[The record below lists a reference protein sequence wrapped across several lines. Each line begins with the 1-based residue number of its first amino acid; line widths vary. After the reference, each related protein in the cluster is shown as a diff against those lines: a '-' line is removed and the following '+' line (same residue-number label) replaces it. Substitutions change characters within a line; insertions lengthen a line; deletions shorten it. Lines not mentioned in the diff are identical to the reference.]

1 MENRGRKRTELLEQL
16 PADKRACSLPDHRPS
31 TSSLLPSTSE
41 APDCEMETSSSAS
54 VSGRSDKDS
63 AYGSCDSDGPDHD
76 YNPRNS
82 AETKAKFKRILSAL
96 SDEAGPSSQL
106 AALTELCDVLLLC
119 TESSL
124 SSFSWETFVPILVTL
139 AKHDSNPNIMLFA
152 VRALAYLCDV
162 MPRSAMYLVRYDAVP
177 ALVAPLL
184 GIEYLD
190 VAEQC
195 LQALEKITR
204 VHPASCLQAGAI
216 MAVLNYIDFFSPS
229 IQNVALSTV
238 ANICK
243 KLPSDS
249 SSYVMEAIP
258 ILCNLLQY
266 EDQKLVENVV
276 LCLIRIVEGLSDSSE
291 TLDELCKHGLI
302 EQSRNLT
309 INGRMTLSRP
319 TYTGLIG
326 MLSRLASHSS
336 VAVRTLFEL
345 NISSALR
352 NILLVTDLAPVT
364 PFPDSGETDSS
375 QVHEALKLL
384 NAVLPPLDHGNAEP
398 MQDKDK
404 TLIEKPE
411 LLDNFGKEIF
421 PALVEV
427 VNSGASSYVFY
438 GCLSVINKLVYFS
451 STDALLDLLK
461 RTNIASFLAGVFAR
475 KDRHILVS
483 ALKTTELLMKKLPG
497 LLLNAFVKEGVLYA
511 IDALQVPDR
520 CSRLIVQKSENSQN
534 SFGTNQRT
542 GGTMKDVPKCLCYA
556 FDVRRPSVSLESGT
570 CKIETVTVQ
579 GVAKYVKATYFTGA
593 SDNSDFG
600 LSEILQRLRT
610 LSAALNSHMNSVTAG
625 DECSQHDIL
634 LKIMMEINNRGDP
647 LSTFEFIESGIVR
660 SLADYLSGGMY
671 RGGEMDHLVL
681 LKRFQLFARV
691 SLLSKGAELGQT
703 PLMFLIRKL
712 QSALSLCSLDHFPV
726 IHSHASKSRN
736 YYANIPSG
744 HYTKYPCL
752 KVRFVKGEGEKTLL
766 CDYSQDILL
775 VEPFT
780 SLDDIEGFLWPKVS
794 SSKAE
799 VRDAGNR
806 DEKSMEK
813 LKIDSSADVCQEIFD
828 MMETIPSESSSVD
841 SDRKTKLNFFL
852 AGKQLA
858 RSLTIYQ
865 SILQEQVRDVHE
877 MTTGPRF
884 WNEIYTLT
892 YKKAAEV
899 GCSDQEEY
907 LPNGSSTDSSLK
919 KLPFSS
925 RILVDK
931 LPCNLDKTNPAYDIL
946 VLLKVLEGLN
956 KHAFHLMYHD
966 RSVAF
971 AEGRI
976 NDFDELKETIP
987 TVPQVEFLSN
997 KLTEKLEQQIR
1008 DPLAVSIGGMP
1019 VWCGQLIA
1027 ACPFLF
1033 SFEARRKYF
1042 RLAAFGPSHVQL
1054 ISHHQRS
1061 SNSNSNT
1068 SNRRQSHSSGM
1079 PRERFQVCRDN
1090 IMESASQMMDLYAS
1104 SNVILEVEYKEE
1116 VGTGLGPTMEF
1127 YTLISHEFQKAG
1139 LGMWREDH
1147 GSLSEG
1153 SHGFVTASFGLFPR
1167 PWPATSSVCK
1177 GVEFCEVIK
1186 KFALLGQIVA
1196 KAVQDGRVL
1205 DLPISRAFYKLVLGQ
1220 ELDIYDILLF
1230 DPQLGRTL
1238 LEFQALAN
1246 KKKFLGSISP
1256 GSSSI
1261 PDNLCFHDTSI
1272 EDLCLD
1278 FTLPG
1283 YSDYKLACGHD
1294 YNMVNINNLADYVSL
1309 VVDAT
1314 VRSGIIRQLEAFK
1327 SGFNQVFSLTT
1338 LQMFTEDEIE
1348 RLLCGEKDTWSG
1360 ELLDHVKFDHGY
1372 TASSPP
1378 IVSLLEIIEE
1388 FECDQRR
1395 AFLQFVTGA
1404 PRLPPGGLAALNPK
1418 LTIVRKHFHDSV
1430 DGDLPSVMTCANYL
1444 KLPAYSSKERMRER
1458 LLYAITE
1465 GQGSFHLS

>member
-1 MENRGRKRTELLEQL
+1 MENRGRKRTELQEQL
-16 PADKRACSLPDHRPS
+16 PADKRACSLSDHRPS
-31 TSSLLPSTSE
+31 TSSHLPSTSE
-41 APDCEMETSSSAS
+41 APECEMETSSSAS

-63 AYGSCDSDGPDHD
+63 AYGSCDSDGAEHD

-139 AKHDSNPNIMLFA
+139 AKNDCNPNIMLFS
-152 VRALAYLCDV
+152 VRALTYLCDV

-184 GIEYLD
+184 CIEYLD

-195 LQALEKITR
+195 LQALEKIAR

-276 LCLIRIVEGLSDSSE
+276 LCLIRIVEGLSDNSE

-309 INGRMTLSRP
+309 INGRMTLGLS

-336 VAVRTLFEL
+336 MAVRTLFEL

-352 NILLVTDLAPVT
+352 NILLVSDLASI

-375 QVHEALKLL
+375 QVHEVLKLL
-384 NAVLPPLDHGNAEP
+384 NALLPPLDRGLAET

-404 TLIEKPE
+404 MLAEEPE

-421 PALVEV
+421 PALIQV
-427 VNSGASSYVFY
+427 VNSGASSCVFY

-451 STDALLDLLK
+451 STDALLGLLE
-461 RTNIASFLAGVFAR
+461 RTNIASFLAGIFVR
-475 KDRHILVS
+475 KDQHVLVS

-497 LLLNAFVKEGVLYA
+497 LLLKPFVKEGVLYA
-511 IDALQVPDR
+511 IDALQIPDR
-520 CSRLIVQKSENSQN
+520 CCEPMAEKSESSQN
-534 SFGTNQRT
+534 SSGANQRT
-542 GGTMKDVPKCLCYA
+542 SGSMKDMPKCWCYA
-556 FDVRRPSVSLESGT
+556 FDIRRPSTSIESGT

-579 GVAKYVKATYFTGA
+579 AVAEHIKATYFTGA
-593 SDNSDFG
+593 PNSDVGF
-600 LSEILQRLRT
+600 SEILQRLKG
-610 LSAALNSHMNSVTAG
+610 LSANLNSHMLSVTAG

-634 LKIMMEINNRGDP
+634 VQIMMEINNKRDP

-660 SLADYLSGGMY
+660 SLANYLSGGKY
-671 RGGEMDHLVL
+671 KGGEIHHHDLV
-681 LKRFQLFARV
+681 KRLQIFARV
-691 SLLSKGAELGQT
+691 SLLSKGAESEQT
-703 PLMFLIRKL
+703 PLMLLVQKL
-712 QSALSLCSLDHFPV
+712 QSTLSFCSLDHFPV
-726 IHSHASKSRN
+726 IHSHVSKSRN

-744 HYTKYPCL
+744 RYTKYPCL
-752 KVRFVKGEGEKTLL
+752 KLRFVKGEQEAQL
-766 CDYSQDILL
+766 CDYSQDIMLI
-775 VEPFT
+775 EPFT
-780 SLDDIEGFLWPKVS
+780 SLHDIEGFLWPKVS
-794 SSKAE
+794 SSKGE
-799 VRDAGNR
+799 VRDAGNK
-806 DEKSMEK
+806 DEKSLEK
-813 LKIDSSADVCQEIFD
+813 EKVDNLTNACQEIFD
-828 MMETIPSESSSVD
+828 MMETIPNESSSVD
-841 SDRKTKLNFFL
+841 PVRKTKLDFFL
-852 AGKQLA
+852 AEKQLA

-865 SILQEQVRDVHE
+865 SILQEHVTNVHE

-884 WNEIYTLT
+884 WNEVYTLT
-892 YKKAAEV
+892 YRKAAEL
-899 GCSDQEEY
+899 GQSDQE
-907 LPNGSSTDSSLK
+907 NGSNTDLALK
-919 KLPFSS
+919 ELPFFS
-925 RILVDK
+925 RMFFDK
-931 LPCNLDKTNPAYDIL
+931 LPCNLDKSDPVYDIL
-946 VLLKVLEGLN
+946 ILLKVLEGLN

-966 RSVAF
+966 RSIAF

-976 NDFDELKETIP
+976 TDFDELKDTVP
-987 TVPQVEFLSN
+987 TVSQVEFLSN
-997 KLTEKLEQQIR
+997 KLTEKLEQQMQ
-1008 DPLAVSIGGMP
+1008 DPLAVSVGGMP
-1019 VWCGQLIA
+1019 IWCNQLIA

-1033 SFEARRKYF
+1033 SFESRRKYF
-1042 RLAAFGPSHVQL
+1042 HLAAFSSLHVQP
-1054 ISHHQRS
+1054 ISPLQRS
-1061 SNSNSNT
+1061 DNSNSNV
-1068 SNRRQSHSSGM
+1068 SNRRRSHSSGM
-1079 PRERFQVCRDN
+1079 PREKFQVCRDN

-1104 SNVILEVEYKEE
+1104 SNAIIEVEYKEE

-1139 LGMWREDH
+1139 LGMWRDDH
-1147 GSLSEG
+1147 VSLG
-1153 SHGFVTASFGLFPR
+1153 DASHGYVTTSFGLFPR

-1196 KAVQDGRVL
+1196 KAIQDGRVL

-1220 ELDIYDILLF
+1220 ELDIYDILSF

-1246 KKKFLGSISP
+1246 KKKFLGSIP
-1256 GSSSI
+1256 MGGSNYENSI
-1261 PDNLCFHDTSI
+1261 YFRDTNI

-1327 SGFNQVFSLTT
+1327 SGFNQVFPLTSL
-1338 LQMFTEDEIE
+1338 QIFTEDEFE
-1348 RLLCGEKDTWSG
+1348 RLLCGEKDTWVSG
-1360 ELLDHVKFDHGY
+1360 ELLDYVKFDHGY

-1418 LTIVRKHFHDSV
+1418 LTIVRKHFHDSD

-1444 KLPAYSSKERMRER
+1444 KLPPYSSKEKMRER